1 MMLKDYAI
9 GYAIISIVTIFFIPA
24 PVLIKYYYPDANLP
38 PFAVACLRAKD
49 ITGCA
54 FTAATFCTAIVMFSM
69 LLNDARQWLT
79 RARRASPARTL
90 GHVALEDGTAPH
102 VPPASQSNPMSS
114 LVSVISTTFFFTQQ
128 MFAEDVVSL
137 KRPLRENLGSAL
149 LYILRGLR
157 LLFPAGLIFL
167 FVVWRKN
174 RRAAVEDSSAPSA
187 ASTPRIEILLEKEE
201 SVDAALVK
209 EERGAIR
216 REGKA

>member
-1 MMLKDYAI
+1 
-9 GYAIISIVTIFFIPA
+9 
-24 PVLIKYYYPDANLP
+24 
-38 PFAVACLRAKD
+38 
-49 ITGCA
+49 
-54 FTAATFCTAIVMFSM
+54 
-69 LLNDARQWLT
+69 
-79 RARRASPARTL
+79 
-90 GHVALEDGTAPH
+90 
-102 VPPASQSNPMSS
+102 
-114 LVSVISTTFFFTQQ
+114 

-174 RRAAVEDSSAPSA
+174 LRAAVEDSSAPSA